1 MSQTNLA
8 AKLVT
13 VASSVGWVEKAG
25 RNTAQNY
32 DFVRAVDV
40 FAQVRKLLAE
50 QRVVF
55 SLDITDVEHIPYT
68 SKSGTQTFL
77 TTVRGNASFID
88 ADTGEV
94 ITGGAA
100 GTGADTG
107 DKSTAK
113 AITALLKY
121 ALIAAL
127 LLPTGDDPEADE
139 STDRNQQEKKSEP
152 KPVTTGPTP
161 PKAEQV
167 RTEKA
172 GLTPKQRG
180 LFESEMHRRG
190 LESAGQ
196 RKAFITFA
204 TGRLSSKQMTS
215 DDLDKAL
222 KELKDDASV
231 AVSNALAVV

>member
-139 STDRNQQEKKSEP
+139 STDRNQQAQP

-167 RTEKA
+167 KTERV
-172 GLTPKQRG
+172 GLTNPQKTKLAVVLKEKGIKSNDQRHMFLMTAVG
-180 LFESEMHRRG
+180 KHST
-190 LESAGQ
+190 S
-196 RKAFITFA
+196 
-204 TGRLSSKQMTS
+204 QMTS
-215 DDLDKAL
+215 ADLDKAL
-222 KELKDDASV
+222 AEAEKADSL
-231 AVSNALAVV
+231 AVTNALAVV

>member
-77 TTVRGNASFID
+77 TTVKGNASFID

-152 KPVTTGPTP
+152 KPVATGPTP

-167 RTEKA
+167 KTERV
-172 GLTPKQRG
+172 GLTNPQKTKLAVVLKEKGIKSNDQRHMFLMTAVG
-180 LFESEMHRRG
+180 KHST
-190 LESAGQ
+190 S
-196 RKAFITFA
+196 
-204 TGRLSSKQMTS
+204 QMTS
-215 DDLDKAL
+215 ADLDKAL
-222 KELKDDASV
+222 AEAEKADSL
-231 AVSNALAVV
+231 AVTNALAVV

>member
-77 TTVRGNASFID
+77 TTVKGNASFID

-167 RTEKA
+167 KTERV
-172 GLTPKQRG
+172 GLTNPQKTKLAVVLKEKGIKSNDQRHMFLMTAVG
-180 LFESEMHRRG
+180 KHST
-190 LESAGQ
+190 S
-196 RKAFITFA
+196 
-204 TGRLSSKQMTS
+204 QMTS
-215 DDLDKAL
+215 ADLDKAL
-222 KELKDDASV
+222 AEAEKADSL
-231 AVSNALAVV
+231 AVTNALAVV